1 MESASN
7 SFVTTTLLHRTKAC
21 EGQESRVTQR
31 EGMKKGV
38 ELEEGCI
45 NKVGEMEGRGIGMRK
60 GEYTQLKEE
69 KSKERSSN
77 GAS

>member
-1 MESASN
+1 
-7 SFVTTTLLHRTKAC
+7 
-21 EGQESRVTQR
+21 
-31 EGMKKGV
+31 MKKGV

-45 NKVGEMEGRGIGMRK
+45 NKVGEMEGRGKGMRK